1 MSETG
6 SGAANAASASSVG
19 HDPHRPV
26 GYANPPV
33 KSQFKKGQSGNPR
46 GRPGGRKN
54 LTTIL
59 NETLYGKITVR
70 ERGHTRKITM
80 IEALLLRLRKDAL
93 EGDLR
98 AVDRLLRLIQMQ
110 QALSPDE
117 DKTEAIA
124 FDPVDDQAILK
135 ELAGWSVSTD
145 IQSGDL
151 TLEDEDS

>member
-6 SGAANAASASSVG
+6 SGAANAASASSAG

-110 QALSPDE
+110 QALTPDQ

-145 IQSGDL
+145 IQSRDL
-151 TLEDEDS
+151 TLDDEDS